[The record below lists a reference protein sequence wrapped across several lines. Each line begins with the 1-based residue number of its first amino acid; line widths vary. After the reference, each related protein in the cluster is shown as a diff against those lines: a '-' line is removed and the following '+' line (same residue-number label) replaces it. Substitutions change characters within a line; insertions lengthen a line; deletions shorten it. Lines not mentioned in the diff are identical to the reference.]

1 MWGLLLTSQ
10 DLLQWKIWGPRLL
23 SHYACYS
30 PGHLSHF
37 NSSNRW
43 EEKSP
48 GNISFSCTRPESSLC
63 HDPAIRWPEH
73 GYTAHSIVKDL
84 GKHMSMDMP
93 EEQGWGCQAH
103 SCLWWG
109 RVLSRVPCD
118 YYWRKETEFLFLCG
132 PSEKSLG
139 ERRACLGEEISA
151 PLTSSTTFL
160 LCDLLSLW

>member
-1 MWGLLLTSQ
+1 MWGLLLNSQ
-10 DLLQWKIWGPRLL
+10 DLLQWKIWGTHLL

-30 PGHLSHF
+30 PGHSSHF

-43 EEKSP
+43 VEKSP

-73 GYTAHSIVKDL
+73 GCMAHSTVKDL

-109 RVLSRVPCD
+109 RVLSHVPCD

-132 PSEKSLG
+132 PSENSLR

-160 LCDLLSLW
+160 LCDLLYLW